1 MVPPQANHEMRG
13 FGKAKVSTSSL
24 LPDHTGDNQLERSKL
39 EFMELYPPAN
49 KKRNA
54 NFESHLS
61 GTGPLRTSK
70 SNP

>member
-1 MVPPQANHEMRG
+1 MVPPLPNHEMRML
-13 FGKAKVSTSSL
+13 GKAKASASSI

-39 EFMELYPPAN
+39 EFMELYPAH

-54 NFESHLS
+54 NYESHLS
-61 GTGPLRTSK
+61 GTGPLRPSK